1 MFLRLSQSSNGYRY
15 SIDAFL
21 LADFCE
27 VPKGFKILD
36 LGSGCGIVSI
46 LLAKAWPN
54 SQIVGIDI
62 QTDLI
67 KLANQNLQKNN
78 FLQNIRFI
86 HGDVREILNYFLREE
101 FGVII
106 TNPPYH
112 KIGSGR
118 INPHPGKAS
127 ARHEIIGGLREFVHA
142 GFKVLQPKGSF
153 YIIYTAKR
161 TPELMCELIQN
172 GLEPKILRNVHPKE
186 NYNANLVL
194 IKATKMGRP
203 GLKILPPI
211 YLFKNDGKYSNE
223 AERILKKWDFI

>member
-1 MFLRLSQSSNGYRY
+1 MSLRLSQSPNGYRY

-27 VPKGFKILD
+27 VPKGSKILD

-54 SQIVGIDI
+54 SQIIGIDI
-62 QTDLI
+62 QTDMI
-67 KLANQNLQKNN
+67 KFANKNLQKNK

-86 HGDVREILNYFLREE
+86 HGDIREISNYFFREE
-101 FGVII
+101 FGIII
-106 TNPPYH
+106 TNPPYY

-118 INPHPGKAS
+118 LNPHPEKAS
-127 ARHEIIGGLREFVHA
+127 ARHEIIGGLKEFIHA
-142 GFKVLQPKGSF
+142 GFKVLKPKGSF

-161 TPELMCELIQN
+161 TVELICELVQN
-172 GLEPKILRNVHPKE
+172 RLEPKILRNVHPKE
-186 NYNANLVL
+186 NNNANLVL

-223 AERILKKWDFI
+223 AKRILKKWNFF